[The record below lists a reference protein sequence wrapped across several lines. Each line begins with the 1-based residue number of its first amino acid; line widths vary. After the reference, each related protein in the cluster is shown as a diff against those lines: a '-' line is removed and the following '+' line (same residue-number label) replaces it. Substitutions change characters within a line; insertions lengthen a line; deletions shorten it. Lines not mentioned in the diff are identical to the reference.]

1 MRLVYVCL
9 QATRQGQASYA
20 HVHEIIRGLEQR
32 GWRVQLFEPSYVS
45 STHEPGPLRRLID
58 AARLQFRALP
68 AILKAD
74 VVYVRAH
81 FAALPASTWAG
92 LRRVPVVQELN
103 GPYDDMFIA
112 WPQLKRA
119 GRLVVGAQRTQL
131 KHATEVIAVT
141 DGLADW
147 VRRDARPKRIAV
159 IPNGANTE
167 LFEPSG
173 PRRGGLPQ
181 RYAGF
186 VGALSGWQGTE
197 IMLRAV
203 EDPEW
208 PEDHAL
214 VVAGDGAGAD
224 AVKRAASRNARIVH
238 LGRLPYR
245 EIPALI
251 RGATTML
258 SVQPLTP
265 RTAAGGINPLKVY
278 EALACA
284 VPVVVSDIPG
294 QADLVRHER
303 CGWVVPPG
311 NPQAVA
317 RAVALAASDPAE
329 AGASGARGR
338 EAIVREHSWEVRAAA
353 THALLVQLLADH
365 QS

>member
-1 MRLVYVCL
+1 VRLVYICL

-20 HVHEIIRGLEQR
+20 HVHEIIRGLERR
-32 GWRVQLFEPSYVS
+32 GWRVQLFQPSYVN
-45 STHEPGPLRRLID
+45 STREPGSLRRLIEV
-58 AARLQFRALP
+58 AWLQIRALP
-68 AILKAD
+68 AILRAD

-81 FAALPASTWAG
+81 FAALPASTLAG

-119 GRLVVGAQRTQL
+119 RRLVVGAQRIQL
-131 KHATEVIAVT
+131 RRASEVIAVT
-141 DGLADW
+141 DGLAEW
-147 VRRDARPKRIAV
+147 VRRDARPRRIAV
-159 IPNGANTE
+159 VPNGANTD
-167 LFEPSG
+167 LFSPSG
-173 PRRGGLPQ
+173 PRRGGMPE

-203 EDPEW
+203 DDPEW
-208 PEDHAL
+208 PADHAL
-214 VVAGDGAGAD
+214 VVAGDGAGAE
-224 AVKRAASRNARIVH
+224 AVRRAASRNSRVVH

-245 EIPALI
+245 EIPAVI
-251 RGATTML
+251 RGATVML
-258 SVQPLTP
+258 SVQPLIP

-284 VPVVVSDIPG
+284 VPVVVSDLPG

-311 NPQAVA
+311 DAAAVA
-317 RAVALAASDPAE
+317 RAVALAAANPEETA
-329 AGASGARGR
+329 AAGARGR
-338 EAIVREHSWEVRAAA
+338 EALVREHSWEARAAD
-353 THALLVQLLADH
+353 THAVLVKLLEEH
-365 QS
+365 RP